1 MDDVLREIKRAETDQ
16 KLTEINN
23 LHPNLSFTIEREHN
37 GTLPFLDMQLIH
49 TGHRITSTWYCKPT
63 DTGLILNFHALAPK
77 RYKRS
82 VVSGFV
88 HRIHRACSTWSLFH
102 ESLQKAK
109 KILERNQYPPCFYDP
124 IISQTLSSITA
135 KTAPTIETPAEEPQS
150 QSTGGETS
158 TPTSE
163 TPKRAIFIQYRGKCT
178 EDYARSLHKS
188 SAPCTIIMTLR
199 KLKTTMSSLKPPVEK
214 HLRSGVVYK
223 IDCASCQAA
232 YVGQTSRHLLTRIK
246 EHRKPSSAVGKH
258 IKWCKTRCTL
268 ENTSILASTARGVN
282 TPAHTRGTLY

>member
-1 MDDVLREIKRAETDQ
+1 M
-16 KLTEINN
+16 
-23 LHPNLSFTIEREHN
+23 
-37 GTLPFLDMQLIH
+37 
-49 TGHRITSTWYCKPT
+49 
-63 DTGLILNFHALAPK
+63 
-77 RYKRS
+77 
-82 VVSGFV
+82 VSGFV
-88 HRIHRACSTWSLFH
+88 HIIHRACSTWSLFH

-199 KLKTTMSSLKPPVEK
+199 KLKTTMPSLKPPVEK
-214 HLRSGVVYK
+214 HLRSGVV
-223 IDCASCQAA
+223 
-232 YVGQTSRHLLTRIK
+232 
-246 EHRKPSSAVGKH
+246 
-258 IKWCKTRCTL
+258 
-268 ENTSILASTARGVN
+268 
-282 TPAHTRGTLY
+282 